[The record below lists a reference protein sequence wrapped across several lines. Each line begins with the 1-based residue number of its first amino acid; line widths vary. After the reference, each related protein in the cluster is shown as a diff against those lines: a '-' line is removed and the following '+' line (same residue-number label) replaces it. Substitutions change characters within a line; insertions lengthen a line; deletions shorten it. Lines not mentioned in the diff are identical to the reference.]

1 MKSFPQPLTSEE
13 EERNLGLMENGSHEA
28 RELLI
33 IHNLRLVAHV
43 IKKYNFSENEQE
55 EYISIGIVG
64 LIKAID
70 SYKPSKGIKLATYAS
85 RCIDNEILMV
95 LRSNRKLSRE
105 VFLNDPIGQDKEGN
119 EIKLL
124 DILVSEESEPGMDLI
139 KGEEIGILRE
149 ALKKV
154 VSGRERE
161 ILFLR
166 YGFYGDHQFTQR
178 DIAKAYGI
186 SRSYVSRLEKKAL
199 DKIKIYFM
207 QQ

>member
-1 MKSFPQPLTSEE
+1 MKSFPQPLTPEE
-13 EERNLGLMENGSHEA
+13 EENYLYLMENGSHEA
-28 RELLI
+28 RETLI

-43 IKKYNFSENEQE
+43 IKKYNFPESEQE

-70 SYKPSKGIKLATYAS
+70 SYKASKGIRLATYAS

-95 LRSNRKLSRE
+95 LRSNRKLSKE

-124 DILVSEESEPGMDLI
+124 DILVSDENEPGTDLI
-139 KGEEIGILRE
+139 KREEHCILRE
-149 ALKKV
+149 ALNRV

-199 DKIKIYFM
+199 DKIKKYFM
-207 QQ
+207 EQ